1 MLGTWLDFTYVFRNS
16 ASVLIIGRPEQFD
29 YILKFPGI
37 ARLVIR
43 DEDDF
48 LARFNKHLL
57 VMTEAEIQKFRLAT
71 LDDGPL
77 CVLED
82 DPKELV
88 RRVAGKIGFKFWA
101 IELPQDLFDYLHHQ
115 YSLES
120 EAEKEN
126 HGTLD
131 PGTGSAATREDLGI
145 FSLEEFGILAMEK
158 LKSSAQ
164 GQGPLPSLADAIAAL
179 KSEAGR
185 QDFFAKLGVGQK
197 AKVKLV
203 NGKLYVVITGR
214 AGLRPLLPGIKFLP
228 TNPKVAE
235 LGLSLPKQ
243 VKNLKHGLKLNII
256 FTVPIEIVSTFLD
269 DERQWRDLLGVFATT
284 GIISVITQLIMWGI
298 GLATGIVIGTGLVA
312 SGILIV
318 GALIVS
324 GALAYIANELGLDR
338 KINDALQRIPSLINK
353 GWVKLGE
360 KIEEAIMSKSDVPDR
375 KLTLQLIEDSL
386 KYNFF
391 PDMLKYR

>member
-16 ASVLIIGRPEQFD
+16 ASVLIIGRPDQFD
-29 YILKFPGI
+29 YILKFPST

-57 VMTEAEIQKFRLAT
+57 VMTEAEIQKFKLAT
-71 LDDGPL
+71 LEDGAL

-88 RRVAGKIGFKFWA
+88 RRVANKIGFKFWA
-101 IELPQDLFDYLHHQ
+101 IELPQDLFDYLHRQ
-115 YSLES
+115 YSLDA

-126 HGTLD
+126 QATRGRGAD
-131 PGTGSAATREDLGI
+131 GAATKEEVGI
-145 FSLEEFGILAMEK
+145 FSLEEFGILALEK
-158 LKSSAQ
+158 LKSGVQ
-164 GQGPLPSLADAIAAL
+164 GQGPLPSLADAVAAL
-179 KSEAGR
+179 ESEAGR

-197 AKVKLV
+197 ARVKLV

-228 TNPKVAE
+228 SNPKVAE

-243 VKNLKHGLKLNII
+243 VKHLKNGLKLNII
-256 FTVPIEIVSTFLD
+256 FTVPIEILSMFLD
-269 DERQWRDLLGVFATT
+269 DERQWKDLLGVFATT

-318 GALIVS
+318 GALIIS
-324 GALAYIANELGLDR
+324 GALAYIANELGLTK
-338 KINDALQRIPSLINK
+338 KINDALERIAAAINK

-360 KIEEAIMSKSDVPDR
+360 KIEEAIISKSDVPNK
-375 KLTLQLIEDSL
+375 KLTLRLIEDSL
-386 KYNFF
+386 IYNFF
-391 PDMLKYR
+391 PDMMRYR

>member
-1 MLGTWLDFTYVFRNS
+1 MLGTWLDFTYVFRDS
-16 ASVLIIGRPEQFD
+16 ASVLIIGTPEQFD
-29 YILKFPGI
+29 YVLKFPGI
-37 ARLVIR
+37 ARLIVR
-43 DEDDF
+43 DGDDF

-57 VMTEAEIQKFRLAT
+57 MMTDAEIQKFKFAT
-71 LDDGPL
+71 LEDGPL

-82 DPKELV
+82 DPKETV
-88 RRVAGKIGFKFWA
+88 GRVARKIGLKFWA
-101 IELPQDLFDYLHHQ
+101 IELSQDLFDYLNHQ
-115 YSLES
+115 YSLDA
-120 EAEKEN
+120 EAEKERLT
-126 HGTLD
+126 TLD
-131 PGTGSAATREDLGI
+131 AGTGAAAGREDVGI
-145 FSLEEFGILAMEK
+145 FSLEEFGILALEK

-164 GQGPLPSLADAIAAL
+164 GEGPLPSLADTVAAL
-179 KSEAGR
+179 KSEADR
-185 QDFFAKLGVGQK
+185 QDFFSKLGVGQK

-228 TNPKVAE
+228 SNPKVAE
-235 LGLSLPKQ
+235 LGLALQDQ
-243 VKNLKHGLKLNII
+243 VKNLKYGFKLNII
-256 FTVPIEIVSTFLD
+256 FTVPMELISTFFD
-269 DERQWRDLLGVFATT
+269 DERQWRDLLGTFATT
-284 GIISVITQLIMWGI
+284 GIITVITQLIMWAI
-298 GLATGIVIGTGLVA
+298 GLTTGLVIGTGLVA
-312 SGILIV
+312 SSSLIV
-318 GALIVS
+318 GALVIS